1 METRLTKKIN
11 FGISPAKANRL
22 YWMAR
27 YAERVYLALHL
38 LRKHYDLMIDEDS
51 NAYKDFC
58 TKMGIE
64 NRYVSGENFI
74 HSYLYDNSNPD
85 SIINMLERVNDNA
98 ILLREEITS
107 ETLSYIQMSI
117 SSMKSSQSDSKQLFE
132 LQTIT
137 DNMLAFWG
145 SVDERIL
152 KTEIRRTVKFGKFV
166 ESADLHIRF
175 NYPFDRIESINV
187 RLLESL
193 DKDSEICDEIK
204 LIAYK
209 NQMTFDRYQ
218 EPLTLYYL
226 NGLFTA

>member
-1 METRLTKKIN
+1 MQTIQLKKLN
-11 FGISPAKANRL
+11 TGISMAKVNRL
-22 YWMAR
+22 FWMGR

-38 LRKHYDLMIDEDS
+38 LRKHNDLMIDEDHDS
-51 NAYKDFC
+51 YISFC
-58 TKMGIE
+58 NKMGIE
-64 NRYVSGENFI
+64 NRYSSGAEFI
-74 HSYLYDNSNPD
+74 MSYLYSTENPD

-98 ILLREEITS
+98 ILLREEIMS

-117 SSMKSSQSDSKQLFE
+117 SYMQKAREGNVILSE

-137 DNMLAFWG
+137 DYILAFWG

-152 KTEIRRTVKFGKFV
+152 NTKIRRTIKFGKFV

-175 NYPFDRIESINV
+175 DYPFDRIADINN
-187 RLLESL
+187 RLFEYT
-193 DKDSEICDEIK
+193 DKDPELCDEIK

-209 NQMTFDRYQ
+209 NKMSFDTYK
-218 EPLTLYYL
+218 EPQTLFYL